1 MNNQRWLSLNF
12 YTFFFT
18 WGIFLPYWTGWL
30 IAEKNLS
37 VSAASMIMG
46 TGMIVRACST
56 LFLFPLF
63 TRLYSLSVVM
73 KCLAVGSLGV
83 VLLYIPFDTYSS
95 LFIITVLFSAVYPN
109 LLPAMESSASVL
121 VSTGKIHYGRSRSW
135 GSLGYT
141 IALLIVGAGTAVFQ
155 EAAILWLMIIGLI
168 AIVFSQFQASPV
180 VLHVKTKPINQ
191 VDEKGSLN
199 KLFASEGFVI
209 VLLISI
215 LVQGSHASYYNYGFV
230 YLQDLGVGS
239 FYIGL
244 ILNVAIVCE
253 IVFFTKVDQ
262 FFSKMKVSTMY
273 SIAALGSTLRWV
285 MIYLFPNVVV
295 FIFSQVLH
303 VLSFG
308 VAHYAFIQYISQ
320 KLKPNQIPTAQGM
333 YAAFAMGLSI
343 ALLTFLGGFLYEIS
357 PKLSFLGMTL
367 SSVPAL
373 LLTLFTMRKYNY

>member
-1 MNNQRWLSLNF
+1 
-12 YTFFFT
+12 
-18 WGIFLPYWTGWL
+18 
-30 IAEKNLS
+30 
-37 VSAASMIMG
+37 
-46 TGMIVRACST
+46 
-56 LFLFPLF
+56 
-63 TRLYSLSVVM
+63 
-73 KCLAVGSLGV
+73 
-83 VLLYIPFDTYSS
+83 
-95 LFIITVLFSAVYPN
+95 
-109 LLPAMESSASVL
+109 MESSASVL

-191 VDEKGSLN
+191 VDEKGRLN

-215 LVQGSHASYYNYGFV
+215 LLQGSHASYYNYGFV
-230 YLQDLGVGS
+230 YLRDLGVGS

-253 IVFFTKVDQ
+253 IVFFTKADQ

-295 FIFSQVLH
+295 FIFSQALH

-343 ALLTFLGGFLYEIS
+343 AILTFLGGFLYEVS